1 MNYDIEEQ
9 VDRLETL
16 LGQFIVQTNMGFKKV
31 NRGLT
36 RLENE
41 MREFK
46 DEMRAFKDEMREFKN
61 EMGAFKNEMGA
72 FKDEMGEFKN
82 EMGEF
87 KDEMKK
93 SQELRDIETRRMN
106 QRWGDVVN
114 KWGKLVEDIV
124 FPNFAA
130 IIKQKYDVTIKD
142 LMVRR
147 ILELEDGQTKEFDL
161 IGVTNEYIFL
171 NSTKSTLKNKHVDEF
186 IKEIDLFWA
195 IFPEFRKLKLIGI
208 LASIYIDNTVIKYA
222 EKKGFLVMGIGLEL
236 MELKNDPKFEPK
248 IWTYSAKN

>member
-61 EMGAFKNEMGA
+61 EMGAFK
-72 FKDEMGEFKN
+72 DEMGEFKN

-114 KWGKLVEDIV
+114 KWGKLVEDLV
-124 FPNFAA
+124 APNFET
-130 IIKQKYDVTIKD
+130 IIKQKFNLEINE
-142 LMVRR
+142 LFVRHKR
-147 ILELEDGQTKEFDL
+147 KLAPGQVKEFDL
-161 IGVTNEYIFL
+161 IAVTEEFVFL
-171 NSTKSTLKNKHVDEF
+171 NSTKSTLLSNHVDELIDE
-186 IKEIDLFWA
+186 IKIFWKLY
-195 IFPEFRKLKLIGI
+195 PEFHNLKLIGV
-208 LASIYIDNTVIKYA
+208 LSSIYTDNSVLNYA
-222 EKKGFLVMGIGLEL
+222 GKKGILVMGVGLEL